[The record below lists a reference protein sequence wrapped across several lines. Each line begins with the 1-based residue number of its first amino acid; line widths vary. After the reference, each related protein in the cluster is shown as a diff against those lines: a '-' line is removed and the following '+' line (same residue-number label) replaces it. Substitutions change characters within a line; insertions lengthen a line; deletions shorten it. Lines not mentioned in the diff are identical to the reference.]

1 MKMYY
6 RLKQHKMILPQQ
18 CQQSVQFEEV
28 LCGLANKFVMLDI
41 VVVCIRN
48 FPIQTVLPYLKP
60 IKKVKLFLKCYFNLP
75 LIAKLQSLLH
85 ATLTIF
91 SPAMS
96 P

>member
-6 RLKQHKMILPQQ
+6 RLKRHKMILPQQ

-41 VVVCIRN
+41 AVVCIRN

-60 IKKVKLFLKCYFNLP
+60 VKKSKAVLKMLF
-75 LIAKLQSLLH
+75 
-85 ATLTIF
+85 
-91 SPAMS
+91 
-96 P
+96 